1 MWLGGVQP
9 GDLPGTTVTRGD
21 RCCAQGLQAVGLT
34 RSREAAKG
42 NAVVGFRC
50 SVRRAADGSPRVRRR
65 LRCSAVPGVGLWQC
79 VGECVAP
86 SPPTPLPRFTGARR
100 ALRSSGFPARDLLS
114 ATGCLQV
121 AAAGRGG
128 SSWAHAKPRSRERKR
143 RGWFLV
149 FGQASR
155 GREAAGGQRLRCIS
169 VPGLVCG
176 SVLGSVCAPSP
187 PTPLPRFTGARRA
200 LRSSG
205 FPARDLPSATG
216 CLQVAAAGRGG
227 SGWAHAKPRSRE
239 RKRSSWFSVFGQAS
253 RGRES
258 AGEAAVALHCRAGVG
273 LWQCVGECV
282 APSPPTPLPRFT
294 GARGAVWVSRG
305 GLRRRSGSSCR
316 A

>member
-86 SPPTPLPRFTGARR
+86 SPPTPLPRFTGARG
-100 ALRSSGFPARDLLS
+100 ALRS
-114 ATGCLQV
+114 
-121 AAAGRGG
+121 
-128 SSWAHAKPRSRERKR
+128 W
-143 RGWFLV
+143 
-149 FGQASR
+149 
-155 GREAAGGQRLRCIS
+155 
-169 VPGLVCG
+169 
-176 SVLGSVCAPSP
+176 
-187 PTPLPRFTGARRA
+187 
-200 LRSSG
+200 G